1 MSLHSD
7 AATVPADAQAAGNSV
22 SHANA
27 YLLYRLIGLYRLF
40 PSLSI
45 GNLLRIKIP
54 AVNTASV
61 NKTVLY
67 DAANAQIP
75 VHSVA
80 LRLHVHAVPASA
92 KSALSGFLAQMTF
105 VHIASIA

>member
-27 YLLYRLIGLYRLF
+27 YLLYRLIGLYRLSH
-40 PSLSI
+40 SLST

-54 AVNTASV
+54 AVNAVSV
-61 NKTVLY
+61 NR
-67 DAANAQIP
+67 
-75 VHSVA
+75 
-80 LRLHVHAVPASA
+80 LRSMMP
-92 KSALSGFLAQMTF
+92 
-105 VHIASIA
+105 

>member
-1 MSLHSD
+1 MSLRSD

-27 YLLYRLIGLYRLF
+27 YLLYRLIGLYRLSH
-40 PSLSI
+40 SLSI

-61 NKTVLY
+61 NR
-67 DAANAQIP
+67 
-75 VHSVA
+75 
-80 LRLHVHAVPASA
+80 LRSMMP
-92 KSALSGFLAQMTF
+92 QMRR
-105 VHIASIA
+105 

>member
-1 MSLHSD
+1 MSLCSD
-7 AATVPADAQAAGNSV
+7 AATVPADAQATGNSV

-27 YLLYRLIGLYRLF
+27 YLLYRLIGLYRLS

-61 NKTVLY
+61 NKTTL
-67 DAANAQIP
+67 
-75 VHSVA
+75 
-80 LRLHVHAVPASA
+80 
-92 KSALSGFLAQMTF
+92 
-105 VHIASIA
+105 